1 MSAYVPAH
9 GEGMNTTPK
18 RVQAGIPTGG
28 QFVPGAHDESDLAL
42 SAPTASAAALPV
54 SIDLAAEDSMLSTE
68 LAQLRDLESRAELRA
83 TRLLAATVR
92 AEYPQGKFIVL
103 DWSDQ
108 GGRSMMLNSVLD
120 ANTEIVVDDPWEME
134 CCDDATYLATCLTDD
149 GAWEMAKDQSGL
161 APRIDIDRALA
172 LQVPAPVGD
181 TEQPQR
187 NDPDP
192 LPHMKRV

>member
-1 MSAYVPAH
+1 MSAHIPAH

-42 SAPTASAAALPV
+42 SASAAALPV

-172 LQVPAPVGD
+172 LQVPVGD
-181 TEQPQR
+181 TEQP
-187 NDPDP
+187 
-192 LPHMKRV
+192 